1 MMVQQSK
8 VKTSKIIKKPL
19 FSTAFC
25 TLELTKCK
33 FVAGQNFTY
42 KLITVSTTT
51 NQFLAYQNK
60 LVRAE

>member
-19 FSTAFC
+19 FSTAFR

-33 FVAGQNFTY
+33 FRGGQNFTY
-42 KLITVSTTT
+42 KLITVSTIT